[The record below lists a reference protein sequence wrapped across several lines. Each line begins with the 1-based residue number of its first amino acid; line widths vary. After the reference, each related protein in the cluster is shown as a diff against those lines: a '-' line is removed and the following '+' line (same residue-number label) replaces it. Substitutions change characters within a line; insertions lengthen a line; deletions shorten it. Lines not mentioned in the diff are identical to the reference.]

1 MFQDDNTKDPHEIL
15 VEKYGAEAA
24 KASKPGHIYMDAM
37 GFGMGQSCLQVSK
50 AKFFLETNCLLKIDS
65 NLVLPFQH
73 SNSIW
78 SQEAPYDEMSSMNF
92 WADISIQSI
101 FKSWFPLIIQ
111 NKMVAFTQCNN
122 LNTYVSML
130 NIIFFVSIFYSL
142 HFKLVIWRKLWVCMI
157 NWHPYVQLCLQ
168 LRPRT
173 RFQKV
178 RYLI

>member
-73 SNSIW
+73 SNS
-78 SQEAPYDEMSSMNF
+78 SAMELLKRL
-92 WADISIQSI
+92 QSI
-101 FKSWFPLIIQ
+101 FKSWFPLIK
-111 NKMVAFTQCNN
+111 N
-122 LNTYVSML
+122 
-130 NIIFFVSIFYSL
+130 
-142 HFKLVIWRKLWVCMI
+142 
-157 NWHPYVQLCLQ
+157 
-168 LRPRT
+168 
-173 RFQKV
+173 
-178 RYLI
+178 